1 MKRLLTIIFLI
12 ILIAVGL
19 SFTVLNADEVEL
31 NYYFSTT
38 SQPLAVIVLGAAVLG
53 ALFGVLATLSMV
65 FAQKGEN
72 IRLRKKV
79 DLIEKE
85 IKNLREIP
93 IKDKH

>member
-12 ILIAVGL
+12 ILIAIGL
-19 SFTVLNADEVEL
+19 SFTVLNAGEVEL